1 MQKEVQTLEMDKMT
15 AVLELK
21 AVKLQQN
28 KIIVLLIEQKI
39 VEVKATKVKNMT
51 QMAGLKF

>member
-51 QMAGLKF
+51 

>member
-51 QMAGLKF
+51 QMASLKF